1 MINDKPLRLYN
12 SDINFHT
19 PYLHALAEHARGGLP
34 EALDRFRHHCGRFR
48 SASDDAIVAGTPS
61 LIDELAV
68 TASEHGFDD
77 WTAIELHC
85 KALMAD
91 SSLELAP
98 ALCEK

>member
-34 EALDRFRHHCGRFR
+34 EALDRFRHHCCRFR

-61 LIDELAV
+61 LIDALAV

-91 SSLELAP
+91 SFLDLAP